1 MTQVLSMEE
10 ETFQLGVEQGIEQGL
25 EQGLEQGIE
34 QGAANATQAI
44 AENMLRGGF
53 DVSKIVELTALS
65 ADRVS
70 ELQHQLHGIQS

>member
-10 ETFQLGVEQGIEQGL
+10 ETFQLGK
-25 EQGLEQGIE
+25 E
-34 QGAANATQAI
+34 QGAATATQAI
-44 AENMLRGGF
+44 AENMLRLGF
-53 DVSKIVELTALS
+53 DVSKIVELTELS

>member
-10 ETFQLGVEQGIEQGL
+10 ETFQLGKEQGL
-25 EQGLEQGIE
+25 QQGIE
-34 QGAANATQAI
+34 QGAAIATQAI
-44 AENMLRGGF
+44 AENMLRVGF
-53 DVSKIVELTALS
+53 DVSKIVELTELS